1 MTGAPQGF
9 LDLFRQRAG
18 AWPER
23 VFASFEGTV
32 LTFGELDRQSD
43 SCAAA
48 LRRHGLGRGDRAM
61 VMMRNSL
68 AVLPLLFGLAK
79 AGVVWVPANPR
90 QRGAGLRHLV
100 ESSAPRLVVADADLL
115 PELAASGA
123 GLDGVVL
130 VADAAAEGAIAL
142 GGMLSAGEAF
152 HESSPEPSAP
162 FALMYTSGT
171 TGRPKGVEVSH
182 AMLRVAAEAAA
193 IVSAVRPGD
202 VLFVWEPLF
211 HIGGAQLLV
220 LPLLEEVRLA
230 MVPAFSAS
238 RFWEQVRQA
247 RATHIH
253 YLGGILQMLL
263 KQPPRPDDQRHGVR
277 IAWGGGCPPDVWRL
291 FRQRFGVAIH
301 ECYGMTETS
310 SIATCNLD
318 GPVGAVGK
326 PLPWFDVVLLD
337 DDGRAVG
344 PGRRG
349 EIAIRAKR
357 PGVLFAGY
365 RGNAEA
371 TAAAFHD
378 GLFHTGDVGSWD
390 ESGHLHFHGR
400 KGDSVRCRGENVS
413 AWEVEH
419 VAAQHPAVEDCAM
432 IGVPSELGEQDI
444 KLFVK
449 AKPGCEVDPAALSD
463 WLGARLAPH
472 QSPRYIAIVDI
483 FERTPSER
491 IMKHSLSK
499 ATTDCWDRSA
509 RSTARP
515 TAMAASEVR
524 S

>member
-1 MTGAPQGF
+1 MTGALQGF
-9 LDLFRQRAG
+9 VDLLRRRAD
-18 AWPER
+18 AEPDR
-23 VFASFEGTV
+23 VFASFEGAS
-32 LTFGELDRQSD
+32 LTFRELDRQSD
-43 SCAAA
+43 SCAAT
-48 LRRHGLGRGDRAM
+48 LRRQGLGRGDRAV
-61 VMMRNSL
+61 VMMRNAL

-90 QRGAGLRHLV
+90 QRGAGLKYLL
-100 ESSAPRLVVADADLL
+100 ESSTPRLVAADADLL
-115 PELAASGA
+115 PEIAASGA
-123 GLDGVVL
+123 RLEGVPL
-130 VADAAAEGAIAL
+130 IADTAAGGATPLGAI
-142 GGMLSAGEAF
+142 LSGDAVFAEEPPG
-152 HESSPEPSAP
+152 PSAP

-211 HIGGAQLLV
+211 HIGGAQLLA

-230 MVPAFSAS
+230 MVPSFSAS
-238 RFWEQVRQA
+238 RFWEQVRDEK
-247 RATHIH
+247 ATHIH

-263 KQPPRPDDQRHGVR
+263 KQPPRSDDLTHGVR
-277 IAWGGGCPPDVWRL
+277 IAWGGGCPPDIWRL

-310 SIATCNLD
+310 SIATCNI
-318 GPVGAVGK
+318 GGTVGAVGK
-326 PLPWFDVVLLD
+326 PLPWFDVVLLG
-337 DDGRAVG
+337 DDGLPAA

-349 EIAIRAKR
+349 EIAVRAKR
-357 PGVLFAGY
+357 PGALFAGY
-365 RGNAEA
+365 LDNAEA
-371 TAAAFHD
+371 TAAAFRD
-378 GLFHTGDVGSWD
+378 GLFRTGDVGSWD
-390 ESGHLHFHGR
+390 ETGDLHFHGR
-400 KGDSVRCRGENVS
+400 KGDSVRCKGENVS

-419 VAAQHPAVEDCAM
+419 VAAQHPTVEDCAM

-449 AKPGCEVDPAALSD
+449 PKPDCEVDPAALSD
-463 WLGARLAPH
+463 WLEERLAPY
-472 QSPRYIAIVDI
+472 QNPRYIATVDG

-499 ATTDCWDRSA
+499 ATTDCWDRGA
-509 RSTARP
+509 RSAVEKF
-515 TAMAASEVR
+515 ALVSAEMR